1 MYSLFLWFMIIAAQN
16 QITEEKEELQM
27 AYNQMLQSTIEGV
40 KSIARTDLCL
50 MDTEGNVIAAT
61 NEDAQ
66 QYKESVLT
74 FVDSPAEIQVVQ
86 GYQYFKIMDGTSVEY
101 VMLIH
106 GDGDDIYTI
115 GKLVA
120 FQIQNLLSAYKEK
133 YDKENFIKNVLLDN
147 MLLVDIY
154 NKAKKL
160 HIEAEARRLVFVIE
174 TNKHRDSNAMEV
186 MKSLFTGRHGAYI
199 TAVDEENIILVKE
212 LEKRD
217 TYEEMHQLAK
227 TIVDLLNTEAMINA
241 KIAYGTVVQN
251 IKDISRSYNEAKM
264 AMDVGKIFYDEK
276 SVIAYNK
283 LGIGRLIYQLP
294 IPLCKMFM
302 DEVFPGTTPD
312 EFDEETLLTIR
323 KFFDNSLNV
332 SETAR
337 QLYIHRNTLVYRLD
351 KVNKATGLDLRVFE
365 DAITFEIAL
374 MVVRYMNYMERK
386 HY

>member
-1 MYSLFLWFMIIAAQN
+1 
-16 QITEEKEELQM
+16 M

-61 NEDAQ
+61 NEEAQ

-86 GYQYFKIMDGTSVEY
+86 GYQYFKILDGTTVEY
-101 VMLIH
+101 VMLIR
-106 GDGDDIYTI
+106 GDSDDIYTI

-160 HIEAEARRLVFVIE
+160 HIDAEERRLVFVIE
-174 TNKHRDSNAMEV
+174 TNRQRDNHAMEV
-186 MKSLFTGRHGAYI
+186 VKSLFTGRHGDYI
-199 TAVDEENIILVKE
+199 TAVDEENIILVKGLDPKE
-212 LEKRD
+212 
-217 TYEEMHQLAK
+217 TYDEMQTLAK
-227 TIVDLLNTEAMINA
+227 TIVDLLNTEAMINSR
-241 KIAYGTVVQN
+241 IAYGTIVHN

-264 AMDVGKIFYDEK
+264 ALDVGKIFYDEK

-294 IPLCKMFM
+294 IPLCKMFI
-302 DEVFPGTTPD
+302 DEIFPGTTPD

-374 MVVRYMNYMERK
+374 MVVRYMHYMENK
-386 HY
+386 IY

>member
-1 MYSLFLWFMIIAAQN
+1 
-16 QITEEKEELQM
+16 M

-61 NEDAQ
+61 NEEAQ

-86 GYQYFKIMDGTSVEY
+86 GYQYFKILDGTTVEY
-101 VMLIH
+101 VMLIR
-106 GDGDDIYTI
+106 GDSDDIYTI

-147 MLLVDIY
+147 MLLVDIIQKYILDKVLFVKNVLLDNMLLVDIY

-160 HIEAEARRLVFVIE
+160 HIDAEERRLVFVIE
-174 TNKHRDSNAMEV
+174 TNRQRDNHAMEV
-186 MKSLFTGRHGAYI
+186 VKSLFTGRHGDYI
-199 TAVDEENIILVKE
+199 TAVDEENIILVKGLDPKE
-212 LEKRD
+212 
-217 TYEEMHQLAK
+217 TYDEMQTLAK

-241 KIAYGTVVQN
+241 RIAYGTIVHN

-264 AMDVGKIFYDEK
+264 ALDVGKIFYDEK

-294 IPLCKMFM
+294 IPLCKMFI
-302 DEVFPGTTPD
+302 DEIFPGTTPD

-374 MVVRYMNYMERK
+374 MVVRYMHYMENK
-386 HY
+386 IY

>member
-66 QYKESVLT
+66 QYKESVLA

-186 MKSLFTGRHGAYI
+186 MKSLFAGRHGAYI
-199 TAVDEENIILVKE
+199 TAVDEENIILLKE

>member
-1 MYSLFLWFMIIAAQN
+1 
-16 QITEEKEELQM
+16 M

-61 NEDAQ
+61 NEEAQ

-86 GYQYFKIMDGTSVEY
+86 GYQYFKILDGTTVEY
-101 VMLIH
+101 VMLIR
-106 GDGDDIYTI
+106 GDSDDIYTI

-160 HIEAEARRLVFVIE
+160 HIDAEERRLVFVIE
-174 TNKHRDSNAMEV
+174 TNRQRDNHAMEV
-186 MKSLFTGRHGAYI
+186 VKSLFTGRHGDYI
-199 TAVDEENIILVKE
+199 TAVDEENIILVKGLDPKE
-212 LEKRD
+212 
-217 TYEEMHQLAK
+217 TYDEMQTLAK

-241 KIAYGTVVQN
+241 RIAYGTIVHN

-264 AMDVGKIFYDEK
+264 ALDVGKIFYDEK

-294 IPLCKMFM
+294 IPLCKMFI
-302 DEVFPGTTPD
+302 DEIFPGTTPD

-374 MVVRYMNYMERK
+374 MVVRYM
-386 HY
+386 HYLSLIHI

>member
-1 MYSLFLWFMIIAAQN
+1 
-16 QITEEKEELQM
+16 M

-61 NEDAQ
+61 NEEAQ

-74 FVDSPAEIQVVQ
+74 FVDSPAEIQVVE
-86 GYQYFKIMDGTSVEY
+86 GYEYFKILDGTTVEY
-101 VMLIH
+101 VMLIR
-106 GDGDDIYTI
+106 GDSDDIYTI

-160 HIEAEARRLVFVIE
+160 HIDAEERRLVFVIE
-174 TNKHRDSNAMEV
+174 TNRQRDNHAMEV
-186 MKSLFTGRHGAYI
+186 VKSLFTGRHGDYI

>member
-1 MYSLFLWFMIIAAQN
+1 
-16 QITEEKEELQM
+16 M

-61 NEDAQ
+61 NEEAR

-86 GYQYFKIMDGTSVEY
+86 GYQYFKILDGTTVEY
-101 VMLIH
+101 VMLIR
-106 GDGDDIYTI
+106 GDSDDIYTI

-160 HIEAEARRLVFVIE
+160 RIDAEERRLVFVIE
-174 TNKHRDSNAMEV
+174 TNRQRDNHAMEV
-186 MKSLFTGRHGAYI
+186 VKSLFTGRHGDYI
-199 TAVDEENIILVKE
+199 TAVDEENIILVKGLDPKE
-212 LEKRD
+212 
-217 TYEEMHQLAK
+217 TYDEMQTLAK

-241 KIAYGTVVQN
+241 RIAYGTIVHN

-264 AMDVGKIFYDEK
+264 ALDVGKIKEVSRSYKEAGMALDVGKIFYDEK

-294 IPLCKMFM
+294 IPLCKMFI
-302 DEVFPGTTPD
+302 DEIFPGTTPD

-337 QLYIHRNTLVYRLD
+337 QSPRSRVTNTGRCPLNIPAPRSL
-351 KVNKATGLDLRVFE
+351 
-365 DAITFEIAL
+365 
-374 MVVRYMNYMERK
+374 
-386 HY
+386 